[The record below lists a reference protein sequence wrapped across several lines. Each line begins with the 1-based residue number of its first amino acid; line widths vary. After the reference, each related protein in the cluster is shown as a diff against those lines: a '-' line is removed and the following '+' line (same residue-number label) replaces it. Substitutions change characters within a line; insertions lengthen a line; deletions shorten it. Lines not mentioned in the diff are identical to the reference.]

1 MQAAAGAPARLS
13 GRVRHSHPFALSS
26 VMPARGPCKMSVT
39 GTRIPPQSLVRECA
53 EHPPHRRSRA
63 PAGTHPRLGGSS
75 YLKVLLR
82 PVRGGARCQQ
92 IGDPDSPI
100 RRWYENRG
108 KTPTSVIPA
117 HAGIQSPATVVNS
130 DWRRRSHFHPLGVPV
145 ATGMGRSRAGGN
157 PSPVR
162 GSSYFPRAW
171 EQLLES
177 LALLNFS
184 KGRRA
189 RQSCRIPAPAWPTL
203 GGSWSACH
211 AGRCA
216 AAGTPRAGASAPTS
230 RAA

>member
-26 VMPARGPCKMSVT
+26 VTPSA
-39 GTRIPPQSLVRECA
+39 
-53 EHPPHRRSRA
+53 
-63 PAGTHPRLGGSS
+63 RLG
-75 YLKVLLR
+75 KVPVNRR
-82 PVRGGARCQQ
+82 PGF
-92 IGDPDSPI
+92 PNPSFP
-100 RRWYENRG
+100 
-108 KTPTSVIPA
+108 
-117 HAGIQSPATVVNS
+117 
-130 DWRRRSHFHPLGVPV
+130 RRREPIPG
-145 ATGMGRSRAGGN
+145 
-157 PSPVR
+157 
-162 GSSYFPRAW
+162 AW
-171 EQLLES
+171 EQLYHFVLTTPLIEHDAVQQSVISALSRNPVPGGCTQTGWLWASRVPLSAHIWRHHSELVLLES
-177 LALLNFS
+177 LALLSFS